1 MWEIVKRYPLIL
13 DVIERAARTGGKENT
28 VTLLA
33 SHAYE
38 DFTGTK
44 DAPNPIGTALAKTAG
59 VKLIGKQV
67 GDYSTLIA
75 DTRLSPA
82 AQACIEGIRNVPG
95 EYAQFL
101 AVFGSG
107 QDKVVEMLQV
117 DLSPTELWTF
127 TTNPDERNARAR
139 VKAIKPHWPL
149 AVVIAWLAERY
160 PRGLTAQGLTE
171 IDESLLTTELR
182 AA

>member
-1 MWEIVKRYPLIL
+1 
-13 DVIERAARTGGKENT
+13 
-28 VTLLA
+28 
-33 SHAYE
+33 
-38 DFTGTK
+38 
-44 DAPNPIGTALAKTAG
+44 
-59 VKLIGKQV
+59 
-67 GDYSTLIA
+67 
-75 DTRLSPA
+75 
-82 AQACIEGIRNVPG
+82 
-95 EYAQFL
+95 
-101 AVFGSG
+101 
-107 QDKVVEMLQV
+107 MLQV